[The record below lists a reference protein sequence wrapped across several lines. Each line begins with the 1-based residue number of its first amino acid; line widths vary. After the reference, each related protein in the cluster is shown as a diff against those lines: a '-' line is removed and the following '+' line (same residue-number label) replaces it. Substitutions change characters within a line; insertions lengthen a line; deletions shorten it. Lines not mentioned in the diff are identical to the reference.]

1 MIFKST
7 KEALGRAKS
16 AAYSAPSHIYM
27 GLWYRE
33 KLGQA
38 GTDPGALTV
47 KLSGLLSELRAGKGL
62 QPGSPSPGKH
72 SPISCADYSPAT
84 KAEHKQK
91 RQ

>member
-1 MIFKST
+1 MLLT
-7 KEALGRAKS
+7 VL
-16 AAYSAPSHIYM
+16 PSILNV
-27 GLWYRE
+27 GLWYSE

-72 SPISCADYSPAT
+72 SPISFADYSPAS
-84 KAEHKQK
+84 KAEHKQEETIGLSRPATPK
-91 RQ
+91 GRVV